1 MRALVM
7 ISALLAAACG
17 IPENNPTMQP
27 GQDCFQCH
35 GRNAQAWSVA
45 GTVFGA
51 VDSSIDTGL
60 SGAKIYVT
68 DADGRAFT
76 LTSNGSGNF
85 YTAEPLRFPLRV
97 QAEANGVR
105 MAMSAPVTSGSCN
118 SCHAQPPQ
126 NDALGRLFVP
136 AGSALR

>member
-1 MRALVM
+1 MRKLLLLV
-7 ISALLAAACG
+7 LLAAACG
-17 IPENNPTMQP
+17 IPDENPAMQP

-35 GRNAQAWSVA
+35 GRTAQAWSAA

-51 VDSSIDTGL
+51 ADSATTAGV
-60 SGAKIYVT
+60 SGAKIFLT

-76 LTSNGSGNF
+76 LTSNSSGNF
-85 YTAEPLRFPLRV
+85 YTAEPLKFPLRV

-105 MAMSAPVTSGSCN
+105 MAMSTAVNSGSCN

-136 AGSALR
+136 APPATAR